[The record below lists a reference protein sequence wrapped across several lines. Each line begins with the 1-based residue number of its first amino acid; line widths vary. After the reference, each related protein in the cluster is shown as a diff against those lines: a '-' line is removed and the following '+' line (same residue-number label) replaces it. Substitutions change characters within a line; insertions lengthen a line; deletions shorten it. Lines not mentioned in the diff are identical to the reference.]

1 MRSSKILLK
10 TGIMIA
16 VLVCILLLLDF
27 ALYPCTFM
35 RNDVHAVANNT
46 YDDVYMGTSH
56 GKMNIDPSAV
66 LADSGRTGHNI
77 CVGGEYSIDTYYMIR
92 MMVER
97 GHKPERIVY
106 ELSPGYYVRE
116 KEEGNNYLLF
126 YHEFP
131 MGRAK
136 LAYFADAV
144 AKCNFRTLFFPW
156 YEYQLSYELEHL
168 QETVRKKLNRDYSAD
183 GFATETQKYH
193 EDGFIERYP
202 VDPEEFDWDTMEEI
216 YPEDLVQKNIDY
228 LKKIIEYCQEQ
239 GIEFVSVVTP
249 LQDDVLAEFSEGYEA
264 LDKYFAE
271 LMTEYD
277 VQYINFNTDPYYGL
291 AAHDPK
297 SFTDLDGH
305 MNGDAARE
313 FSLTLSQVLNG
324 SGEIPE
330 EDTESEEYEEDPETE
345 AEDEPELLG

>member
-1 MRSSKILLK
+1 
-10 TGIMIA
+10 MIA

-35 RNDVHAVANNT
+35 RNDIHAVANNT

-156 YEYQLSYELEHL
+156 YEYQLSYEMEHL
-168 QETVRKKLNRDYSAD
+168 QETVRKKVNRDYSAD

-249 LQDDVLAEFSEGYEA
+249 MQDDVLAEFSEGYEA
-264 LDKYFAE
+264 LDAYFAE
-271 LMTEYD
+271 LMAEYD
-277 VQYINFNTDPYYGL
+277 VPYINFNEDPYYGL
-291 AAHDPK
+291 TAHDPE

-330 EDTESEEYEEDPETE
+330 EDAESEEYEEDPETE

>member
-35 RNDVHAVANNT
+35 RNDIHAVANNT

-156 YEYQLSYELEHL
+156 YEYQLSYEMEHL
-168 QETVRKKLNRDYSAD
+168 QETVRKKVNRDYSAD

-249 LQDDVLAEFSEGYEA
+249 MQDDVLAEFSEGYEA
-264 LDKYFAE
+264 LDAYFAE
-271 LMTEYD
+271 LMAEYD
-277 VQYINFNTDPYYGL
+277 VPYINFNEDPYYGL
-291 AAHDPK
+291 TAHDPE

-330 EDTESEEYEEDPETE
+330 EDAESEEYEEDPETE

>member
-1 MRSSKILLK
+1 
-10 TGIMIA
+10 
-16 VLVCILLLLDF
+16 
-27 ALYPCTFM
+27 
-35 RNDVHAVANNT
+35 
-46 YDDVYMGTSH
+46 
-56 GKMNIDPSAV
+56 MNIDPSAV

>member
-1 MRSSKILLK
+1 MRSSKRILK

-56 GKMNIDPSAV
+56 GKMNIDPSVV

-77 CVGGEYSIDTYYMIR
+77 CVGGEYSIDTYYMIK

-97 GHKPERIVY
+97 GHKPARIVY

-131 MGRAK
+131 MGMAK

-168 QETVRKKLNRDYSAD
+168 QETVSKKLNRDYSAD
-183 GFATETQKYH
+183 GFATETQEYH

-202 VDPEEFDWDTMEEI
+202 VDPSEFDWDTMEEI
-216 YPEDLVQKNIDY
+216 YPEDLVQENIDY
-228 LKKIIEYCQEQ
+228 LRKIIEYCQEQ
-239 GIEFVSVVTP
+239 GIEFVSIVTP
-249 LQDDVLAEFSEGYEA
+249 MQDDVLAEFSEGYEA
-264 LDKYFAE
+264 LDEYFAE
-271 LMTEYD
+271 LMAEYD
-277 VQYINFNTDPYYGL
+277 VPYINFNTDPYYGL
-291 AAHDPK
+291 TAHDPE

-313 FSLTLSQVLNG
+313 FSLTLLQVLNG

-330 EDTESEEYEEDPETE
+330 DDPEAEEYEEEPDVEE
-345 AEDEPELLG
+345 EPELLG

>member
-35 RNDVHAVANNT
+35 RNDIHAVANNT

-249 LQDDVLAEFSEGYEA
+249 MQDDVLAEFSEGYEA
-264 LDKYFAE
+264 LDAYFAE
-271 LMTEYD
+271 LMAEYD
-277 VQYINFNTDPYYGL
+277 VPYINFNEDPYYGL
-291 AAHDPK
+291 AAHDPE

-330 EDTESEEYEEDPETE
+330 DDTESEEFEEETE